1 MALRLQGLSFCCGV
15 QEMAQYNRSPMESIL
30 LVEDKFELREM
41 LTKALQRMQ
50 YAVLAMGTAEEA
62 MAALRKQHFS
72 AVLTDLKLPSA
83 TGMDVLRT
91 AVDADPALP
100 VVIMTAYGSIAEAVA
115 AMRDGAYDF
124 IQKPIDLDH
133 LKHLLARA
141 MERNQL
147 MRENIV
153 LKEEYARRFGFPR
166 IVGDHPSMKTVA
178 GEMKQTAPTDTTRPL
193 PGGRGAGKKMFARA
207 HYPNRPRATK

>member
-1 MALRLQGLSFCCGV
+1 
-15 QEMAQYNRSPMESIL
+15 MESIL

-41 LTKALQRMQ
+41 LTRALQRMQ
-50 YAVLAMGTAEEA
+50 YAVLATGTAEEA

-72 AVLTDLKLPSA
+72 AVLTDLKLPSG

-100 VVIMTAYGSIAEAVA
+100 VVIMTAYGSIAEAVKT
-115 AMRDGAYDF
+115 MRDGAYNF
-124 IQKPIDLDH
+124 IQKPIDLEH

-153 LKEEYARRFGFPR
+153 LKEGYARRLGFPP
-166 IVGDHPSMKTVA
+166 IAGDNPAMKSVA
-178 GEMKQTAPTDTTRPL
+178 KEMQPFAPTDATVLLLGESGT
-193 PGGRGAGKKMFARA
+193 GKELFAR
-207 HYPNRPRATK
+207 